1 MPPKLANNP
10 VVWGLATDLGLKP
23 KGDPLEAIITF
34 TRQRI
39 RSFMKEI
46 SCSTLTDLLAVAAA
60 KVDTLFVEIHT
71 DEDLQ
76 IVKKKYT
83 REGELA
89 FANLESQL
97 APDIYAI
104 TFKRQ
109 AMQLFDRRFI
119 SVIDCRGEKGAR
131 CYFSKWH
138 EVAHLLTLTSQQR
151 LKFCRSHVPAEI
163 KDPEETVM
171 DVIAGE
177 LGFFDDIVRSHLK
190 SPPSFATIE
199 ELRKCLCPEA
209 STQASLIGFV
219 RAWANPCLFIE
230 AGLALRKR
238 DAELKSQGSFAF
250 HEPPAPALR
259 AIRVTP
265 NDAARRSSFFIP
277 WNMRVPEQSVITRVL
292 TDDLPELEARE
303 NLSWW
308 TTSDGAR
315 LPALP
320 VDVLARRAGHRVQVL
335 IMPIE

>member
-1 MPPKLANNP
+1 MPPKLATNP
-10 VVWGLATDLGLKP
+10 VVWRLATDLGLKP
-23 KGDPLEAIITF
+23 TGDPLKVIVNF

-39 RSFMKEI
+39 RTLREEF
-46 SCSTLTDLLAVAAA
+46 SCSTLTSLLAAAAA

-76 IVKKKYT
+76 TVKKKYI
-83 REGELA
+83 REGEFA

-97 APDIYAI
+97 TPDVYAI
-104 TFKRQ
+104 TFKRG
-109 AMQLFDRRFI
+109 AMQPLERRFI

-138 EVAHLLTLTSQQR
+138 EIAHLLTLTSQQR

-163 KDPEETVM
+163 KDPEEAVM

-190 SPPSFATIE
+190 SPPSFATIA

-209 STQASLIGFV
+209 STQASLIGFI
-219 RAWANPCLFIE
+219 RAWRNPCLFVE
-230 AGLALRKR
+230 AGWALRKR

-250 HEPPAPALR
+250 HVPAAPALR
-259 AIRVTP
+259 AVHVTP
-265 NDAARRSSFFIP
+265 NDAARRSSLFIP
-277 WNMRVPEQSVITRVL
+277 WNMRVPEQSVIARVL
-292 TDDLPELEARE
+292 TDNIPELEASE

-308 TTSDGAR
+308 TTIDGAR

-320 VDVLARRAGHRVQVL
+320 VNVLARRAGRRVHVL
-335 IMPIE
+335 ITPIE